1 MTYQLIQD
9 AQQATALG
17 ARAQRVL
24 NTQSRVAKLSAEL
37 RLAVMDYEAA
47 LAAYETTPRPVSG
60 STEGWREFP
69 EPVYIAPLAHTDR
82 STTP

>member
-47 LAAYETTPRPVSG
+47 LSAYETTPRPLSG
-60 STEGWREFP
+60 STEIRREFP
-69 EPVYIAPLAHTDR
+69 EPVYIAPPSQPEQESR
-82 STTP
+82 